1 MKKSLLGLLLAV
13 AMVVPAFA
21 EKGEMS
27 INGKL
32 GLGLISSVSL
42 NSDKDAYS
50 VFKTD
55 MPFMLGAEF
64 FYGVIDCLSV
74 GVGANYLFDT
84 ETKAKLG
91 GDKPK
96 GGTTNIYLAVKP
108 EIKTNSDIFSSVY
121 FIGQIGLSM
130 GRCKVN
136 GQEPSM
142 DSGLYLGTGFGT
154 IIKDVVLVELI
165 FSTSNS
171 TIKEPHEDF
180 NLEYSVTSL
189 NIGYKF
195 TI

>member
-1 MKKSLLGLLLAV
+1 MKKSLLALLLAA

-32 GLGLISSVSL
+32 GLGVISSVSL
-42 NSDKDAYS
+42 DSDRDAYT
-50 VFKTD
+50 VLKTD

-64 FYGVIDCLSV
+64 FYGVIDNLSIGA
-74 GVGANYLFDT
+74 GVNYLFDT
-84 ETKAKLG
+84 SAKVGSET
-91 GDKPK
+91 K

-130 GRCKVN
+130 GRTELY
-136 GQEPSM
+136 GTESST

-165 FSTSNS
+165 FSTANS
-171 TIKEPHEDF
+171 KINDGMEID
-180 NLEYSVTSL
+180 LQYDVTSI

-195 TI
+195 SI

>member
-32 GLGLISSVSL
+32 GLGVISSVSV
-42 NSDKDAYS
+42 NSDEDEYY
-50 VFKTD
+50 VLKTD

-64 FYGVIDCLSV
+64 FYGVIECLSV
-74 GVGANYLFDT
+74 GVGVNYLFDT
-84 ETKAKLG
+84 TAKVASEV
-91 GDKPK
+91 K

>member
-32 GLGLISSVSL
+32 GLGVISSVSV
-42 NSDKDAYS
+42 NSDEDEYY
-50 VFKTD
+50 VLKTD

-74 GVGANYLFDT
+74 GVGVNYLFDT
-84 ETKAKLG
+84 SAKVASEV
-91 GDKPK
+91 K

-121 FIGQIGLSM
+121 FVGQIGLSM
-130 GRCKVN
+130 GRTKIYE
-136 GQEPSM
+136 GEPSM

-171 TIKEPHEDF
+171 TMKDSGESID
-180 NLEYSVTSL
+180 LEYDVTSL

-195 TI
+195 SF

>member
-1 MKKSLLGLLLAV
+1 MKKSLLVLLLAV

-32 GLGLISSVSL
+32 GLGVISSVSV
-42 NSDKDAYS
+42 NSDEDEYY
-50 VFKTD
+50 VLKTD

-74 GVGANYLFDT
+74 GVGVNYLFDT
-84 ETKAKLG
+84 SAKVASEV
-91 GDKPK
+91 K

-121 FIGQIGLSM
+121 FVGQIGLSM
-130 GRCKVN
+130 GRTKIYE
-136 GQEPSM
+136 GEPSM

-154 IIKDVVLVELI
+154 IIKNLVLVELI

-171 TIKEPHEDF
+171 AMKDSGESID
-180 NLEYSVTSL
+180 LEYDVTSL

-195 TI
+195 SF

>member
-1 MKKSLLGLLLAV
+1 MKKRLLVLLFAV
-13 AMVVPAFA
+13 ALVVPAFA

-32 GLGLISSVSL
+32 GLGLISSVAI

-50 VFKTD
+50 VLKTD

-84 ETKAKLG
+84 DAKVKID
-91 GDKPK
+91 GDKVK

-121 FIGQIGLSM
+121 FIGQLGLSI
-130 GRCKVN
+130 GRTEI
-136 GQEPSM
+136 GGYEPSM

-154 IIKDVVLVELI
+154 MIKDVVLVELI

-171 TIKEPHEDF
+171 TMKVPYQDF
-180 NLEYSVTSL
+180 DLEYSVTSI

>member
-1 MKKSLLGLLLAV
+1 MKKSLLTLLLAV

-121 FIGQIGLSM
+121 FVGQIGLSM
-130 GRCKVN
+130 GRTKIYE
-136 GQEPSM
+136 GEPSM

-171 TIKEPHEDF
+171 TMKDSGESID
-180 NLEYSVTSL
+180 LEYDVTSL

-195 TI
+195 SF

>member
-32 GLGLISSVSL
+32 GLGVISSVSV
-42 NSDKDAYS
+42 NSDEDEYY
-50 VFKTD
+50 VLKTD

-74 GVGANYLFDT
+74 GVGVNYLFDT
-84 ETKAKLG
+84 SAKVASEV
-91 GDKPK
+91 K

-121 FIGQIGLSM
+121 FVGQIGLSM
-130 GRCKVN
+130 GRTKIYE
-136 GQEPSM
+136 GEPSM

-154 IIKDVVLVELI
+154 IIKNVVLVELI

-171 TIKEPHEDF
+171 AMKDSGESID
-180 NLEYSVTSL
+180 LEYSVTSL

-195 TI
+195 SL

>member
-1 MKKSLLGLLLAV
+1 MKKSLLVLLLAV

-32 GLGLISSVSL
+32 GLGVISSVSV
-42 NSDKDAYS
+42 NSDEDEYY
-50 VFKTD
+50 VLKTD

-74 GVGANYLFDT
+74 GVGVNYLFDT
-84 ETKAKLG
+84 SAKVASEV
-91 GDKPK
+91 K

-121 FIGQIGLSM
+121 FVGQIGLSM
-130 GRCKVN
+130 GRTKIYE
-136 GQEPSM
+136 GEPSM

-154 IIKDVVLVELI
+154 IIKNVVLVELI

-171 TIKEPHEDF
+171 AMKDSGE
-180 NLEYSVTSL
+180 SM
-189 NIGYKF
+189 
-195 TI
+195 

>member
-1 MKKSLLGLLLAV
+1 MKKSLLVLLLAV

-32 GLGLISSVSL
+32 GLGVISSVSV
-42 NSDKDAYS
+42 NSDEDEYY
-50 VFKTD
+50 VLKTD

-74 GVGANYLFDT
+74 GVGVNYLFDT
-84 ETKAKLG
+84 SAKVASEV
-91 GDKPK
+91 K

-121 FIGQIGLSM
+121 FVGQIGLSM
-130 GRCKVN
+130 GRTKIYE
-136 GQEPSM
+136 GEPSM

-171 TIKEPHEDF
+171 TMKDSGESID
-180 NLEYSVTSL
+180 LEYDVTSL

-195 TI
+195 SF